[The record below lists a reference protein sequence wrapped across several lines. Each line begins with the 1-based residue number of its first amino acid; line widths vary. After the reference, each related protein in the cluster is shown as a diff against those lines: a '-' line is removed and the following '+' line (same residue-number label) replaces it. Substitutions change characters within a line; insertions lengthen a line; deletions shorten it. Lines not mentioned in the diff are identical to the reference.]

1 MWFDYKWCNFDWG
14 KHRTSR
20 VIRGNSQISCAEW
33 KPVQKLILQR
43 DRVETAGGN
52 VRVSIMWE
60 NCVELSQ
67 VRVQALWQGCSEGK
81 DGLRF
86 THSPTPTHMH
96 THTHVHTHTHTH
108 TLTNLGLT
116 ESFPKDNDL
125 FFYWLWEMATWCVEW
140 SGAKDFL
147 CRGQCC
153 RGCYCFDFMACRL
166 HCCSLCL
173 ATEPRQ
179 QFPLRMASYGFPFY
193 TVSPLGDTNSV
204 GRKRECLLYYMKEA
218 SGRCIFQY

>member
-1 MWFDYKWCNFDWG
+1 
-14 KHRTSR
+14 
-20 VIRGNSQISCAEW
+20 
-33 KPVQKLILQR
+33 VQKLILQR

-125 FFYWLWEMATWCVEW
+125 FFYWL
-140 SGAKDFL
+140 
-147 CRGQCC
+147 
-153 RGCYCFDFMACRL
+153 
-166 HCCSLCL
+166 
-173 ATEPRQ
+173 
-179 QFPLRMASYGFPFY
+179 
-193 TVSPLGDTNSV
+193 
-204 GRKRECLLYYMKEA
+204 
-218 SGRCIFQY
+218 